1 MRNRKYNALGLRRQ
15 DAFWLVLYAAVLVL
29 DIFFIHEDFG
39 FYRWFSKPALML
51 ILLVVLWRTA
61 DYEFKYAFRL
71 HFLAVFLSW
80 IGDVFLLTDL
90 FLTGLVA
97 FLWAHICY
105 IALMVDLGVRLKGV
119 RFWVR
124 SILTIIIASMVG
136 FYVGMH
142 HPELQ
147 WAILAYTIIILI
159 MFQFSTLLKPYAPL
173 IVAGAICFV
182 ISDFLLAYGRFIP
195 AFNWHI
201 LAEWKSE
208 AVMLTYGIAQLL
220 LLLGFRKLGRA
231 PSLFSPKT
239 T

>member
-1 MRNRKYNALGLRRQ
+1 MRNRKYNGLGLRRQ
-15 DAFWLVLYAAVLVL
+15 DVVWLVLYTTFLIV
-29 DIFFIHEDFG
+29 DIFFIHQDLDS
-39 FYRWFSKPALML
+39 YRWFSKPALML
-51 ILLVVLWRTA
+51 TLLIVLWRTA

-80 IGDVFLLTDL
+80 VGDIFLLTDL

-124 SILTIIIASMVG
+124 SILTILVAIAVG
-136 FYVGMH
+136 YYIGRH
-142 HPELQ
+142 HPDFQ
-147 WAILAYTIIILI
+147 WSIMAYTLIILI
-159 MFQFSTLLKPYAPL
+159 MFQFSTLLQPFAPV
-173 IVAGAICFV
+173 IIAGAIFFV

-195 AFNWHI
+195 PFDWHL

-208 AVMLTYGIAQLL
+208 AVMFTYGMAQLL
-220 LLLGFRKLGRA
+220 LLVGFRKLGRA
-231 PSLFSPKT
+231 PSPFSS
-239 T
+239 